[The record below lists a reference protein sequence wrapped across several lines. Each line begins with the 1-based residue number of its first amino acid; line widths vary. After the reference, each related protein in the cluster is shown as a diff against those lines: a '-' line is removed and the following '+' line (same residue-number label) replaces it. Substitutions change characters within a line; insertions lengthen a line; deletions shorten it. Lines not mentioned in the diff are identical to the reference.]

1 MADCLEALVGLTDI
15 DCDCYTDLRPDT
27 WNVSESGRFITD
39 PEVGFPTIAAVF
51 ESSDCGSEFW
61 GMLTK
66 SKTQSLRDFRHEL
79 QIRLKQYFER
89 RVPSF
94 RGLLGKT
101 RTSGRSYP
109 SRQYIGDLIRFQ
121 PWRDARMI
129 INRVGLNLSVSATVP
144 VVIDSN
150 DPDFEPKTIEI
161 ETVAGRSTFVDLTE
175 VIPLNFHTESISNL
189 FYAIYY
195 ELPEGAYVNDNKA
208 SCGCTGADPLK
219 QNVLS
224 FGGFTSDTLEDLDCV
239 TPGQNANGLSIGCY
253 FDCDY
258 TNFLCNLSQLS
269 ANDLLD
275 DVAAAIQAKAAAK
288 LISLVI
294 ESGVINRYTLKP
306 IEELS
311 GRRTRL
317 QNNFAQYV
325 DAIAK
330 NYRPE
335 LSGCWSC
342 KSNSSWKKVPK
353 PM

>member
-1 MADCLEALVGLTDI
+1 MADCLETLVGLTDI
-15 DCDCYTDLRPDT
+15 NCDCYTDLRPDG
-27 WNVSESGRFITD
+27 SELSTSGRFITD

-51 ESSDCGSEFW
+51 ESSDCGSDFW

-66 SKTQSLRDFRHEL
+66 SRTQALRDFRHEL
-79 QIRLKQYFER
+79 QIQLKKYFER
-89 RVPSF
+89 RVPGF

-109 SRQYIGDLIRFQ
+109 TRQYIGDLMRFQ
-121 PWRDARMI
+121 PWRGASMVLT
-129 INRVGLNLSVSATVP
+129 NVGLNISVSATVQ

-150 DPDFEPKTIEI
+150 DPAFEPQTVEI
-161 ETVAGRSTFVDLTE
+161 ETVAGRATFVDLVTP
-175 VIPLNFHTESISNL
+175 IPLNFHTESISNL

-208 SCGCTGADPLK
+208 SCGCTGVDPLK

-224 FGGFTSDTLEDLDCV
+224 FGGFTSDTLEDLEDV
-239 TPGQNANGLSIGCY
+239 TPGHTANGISIGCY

-258 TNFLCNLSQLS
+258 TGFLCDLEQLS
-269 ANDLLD
+269 ATDLLD

-306 IEELS
+306 VEELF

-342 KSNSSWKKVPK
+342 KSDSNWKKRQI